1 MTSMGPTRTR
11 NSRFSVFFNF
21 SFLGEKWGTRNEK
34 SIFFIF
40 CLILDK
46 FWYFLK
52 IFQSTINIFVA
63 SEAIF
68 LGIQGVKSWT
78 ALIWYI
84 QIILQLFQ
92 FLSYSLPEREIFLV
106 FFSFL
111 ARNGLKFLVSREKSK
126 CEKFGTYKLN
136 G

>member
-1 MTSMGPTRTR
+1 MLTMGGTE
-11 NSRFSVFFNF
+11 NEEFSFSVFFNF

-68 LGIQGVKSWT
+68 LGI
-78 ALIWYI
+78 
-84 QIILQLFQ
+84 
-92 FLSYSLPEREIFLV
+92 
-106 FFSFL
+106 
-111 ARNGLKFLVSREKSK
+111 
-126 CEKFGTYKLN
+126 
-136 G
+136 